1 MVALCGMGLFM
12 QDFWLPTSA
21 EWFRKRERER
31 DDMCTD
37 HYLIRK
43 FPCCVTGEM
52 FAHAQVHD
60 VWIG

>member
-1 MVALCGMGLFM
+1 MWDGVVYAGLLAAKECGMVP
-12 QDFWLPTSA
+12 Q
-21 EWFRKRERER
+21 ERER